1 MYHTPML
8 KLPLSFI
15 IGLRYTRAKR
25 RNHFVSF
32 ISFASLLGIALGVT
46 VLITVLSVM
55 NGFNEQIRARFFAIT
70 PAVTIVT
77 KQDMTNDW
85 GKLVRAAQTLPTVMA
100 AAPYVSGNGM
110 IMHGTQFAGVSLMGI
125 LPNEEQAVSQL
136 NQHLVEGDVQS
147 LQAGQYHVI
156 VGKMLAESLNLHV
169 GDTITVL
176 TPQSTVTLVGILPR
190 YKTFKITGVYHT
202 TGGLYDSSQLFI
214 NMKDAETLFLPA
226 SRESGVHLRLH
237 NLYDAPAVTH
247 QLQLILPPEYGITNW
262 TLQFGAFFQAL
273 AMEKTMLFVILLL
286 IIGVAAFNL
295 VSTLVM
301 VVNDKRADI
310 AILRTLGARPRTIMM
325 TFIVQGTVIGLLGTL
340 LGLLG
345 GVALASSITAI
356 ADWLQR
362 LLHVQF
368 VQSSVFF
375 IDYLPSKIEI
385 IDVIEVCCS
394 ALLLSIVATIYPAIL
409 AFKTEPAEALRY
421 E

>member
-1 MYHTPML
+1 MYHTHML

-70 PAVTIVT
+70 PAVTVIT
-77 KQDMTNDW
+77 KEDITKTWPQ
-85 GKLVRAAQTLPTVMA
+85 LVRAAKTLKDVVD

-110 IMHGTQFAGVSLMGI
+110 IMHGTQFAGVTLMGI
-125 LPNEEQAVSQL
+125 SPDEESKVSTL
-136 NQHLVEGDVQS
+136 NQHLVEGNLAS
-147 LQAGQYHVI
+147 LQPGQYHVI
-156 VGKMLAESLNLHV
+156 VGKMLAESLDLHV
-169 GDTITVL
+169 GDSITVL

-190 YKTFKITGVYHT
+190 YKTFQITGIYHT

-214 NMKDAETLFLPA
+214 HLKDAETLFLPA
-226 SRESGVHLRLH
+226 SRESGVHLRLQS
-237 NLYDAPAVTH
+237 LYDAPMVTH
-247 QLQLILPPEYGITNW
+247 QLQLILPPQYAMTNW
-262 TLQFGAFFQAL
+262 TIQFGAFFQAL

-325 TFIVQGTVIGLLGTL
+325 AFIVQGTIIGLLGTL
-340 LGLLG
+340 LGLIG
-345 GVALASSITAI
+345 GIALASSITSI

-375 IDYLPSKIEI
+375 INYLPSKINPV
-385 IDVIEVCCS
+385 DVIEVCLS
-394 ALLLSIVATIYPAIL
+394 ALVLSVLATIYPAIL